1 MKAENH
7 RVHEVSQ
14 QPVPPHD
21 SISQLQLS
29 ISHAAVDVP
38 RAARSLYVR
47 AFDSLTETKLK
58 HSDWLNCVFPRA
70 QFLPSTSS
78 SPFQTRFASFSL
90 HFLSSFH
97 FSLWVFLFQFLF
109 FLFFFHQ
116 WPCTPLALCTLPAWW
131 CDWCWPWLP
140 WCACCPRWPSP
151 AFLNITW
158 ETTPRGKSPPLKTA
172 VTRTTRGILEISM
185 TRLLHFLSSFLFV
198 KKQIVPTSVDTTL
211 DFFFFPASHCV
222 DCSDFSSWIRLKKVL
237 SDTVIAPSR
246 VWVWQPPHPPPQQIW

>member
-1 MKAENH
+1 MWKRNH
-7 RVHEVSQ
+7 TSAKQRIWPAVKKSFVFLSSLFFVLYHFWKIPEGKPIDDLLYRTTEFRRWRQRTIEYEVSQ

-58 HSDWLNCVFPRA
+58 HSDWINCVFPRA

-78 SPFQTRFASFSL
+78 SPFQTHFASFSL

-109 FLFFFHQ
+109 FLFVFH
-116 WPCTPLALCTLPAWW
+116 
-131 CDWCWPWLP
+131 
-140 WCACCPRWPSP
+140 
-151 AFLNITW
+151 
-158 ETTPRGKSPPLKTA
+158 
-172 VTRTTRGILEISM
+172 
-185 TRLLHFLSSFLFV
+185 
-198 KKQIVPTSVDTTL
+198 
-211 DFFFFPASHCV
+211 
-222 DCSDFSSWIRLKKVL
+222 
-237 SDTVIAPSR
+237 
-246 VWVWQPPHPPPQQIW
+246 